1 MRAKTPA
8 SVQIGGSSVLI
19 SERYKKDL
27 FSCIYQK
34 KAVLLHLKMFWFFR
48 NLVNSW
54 YPKH

>member
-34 KAVLLHLKMFWFFR
+34 KAVLLHPKMFWFFGI
-48 NLVNSW
+48 W
-54 YPKH
+54 